1 MSNAH
6 RHRFVSFL
14 ANVLLASLLLR
25 PGRWKLLFHPLRGFR
40 SHRL

>member
-1 MSNAH
+1 LQNRYIGLMSNAH

-25 PGRWKLLFHPLRGFR
+25 LGR
-40 SHRL
+40 